1 MGTKFRLTIVVA
13 FIGMGS
19 GVLTSCG
26 EKEVNSPNADAE
38 FNTIGV
44 KDSFYDITEKTILV
58 GKTVEWS
65 WQGSI
70 GHSVTGGT
78 SANPDG
84 SFDSGVKTM
93 GSFSHRF
100 DTEGTF
106 RYFCKVH
113 GAAMTGTIVVTV
125 QPGDGYGDPY

>member
-1 MGTKFRLTIVVA
+1 MIA
-13 FIGMGS
+13 FIGMGC
-19 GVLTSCG
+19 GALASCG

-38 FNTIGV
+38 FNTIVV
-44 KDSFYDITEKTILV
+44 KDSFYDITEKTIFV

-84 SFDSGVKTM
+84 SFDSGVKTT
-93 GSFSHRF
+93 GSFSHKF

-106 RYFCKVH
+106 SYHCKVH
-113 GAAMTGTIVVTV
+113 GASMTGTIIVTV
-125 QPGDGYGDPY
+125 PPGDGYVDPY